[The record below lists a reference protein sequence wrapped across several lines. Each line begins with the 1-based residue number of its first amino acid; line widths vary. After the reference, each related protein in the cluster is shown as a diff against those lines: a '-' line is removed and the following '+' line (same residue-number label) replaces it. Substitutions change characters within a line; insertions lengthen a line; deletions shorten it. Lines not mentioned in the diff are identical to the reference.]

1 MKNLFIILMG
11 GVGAILSLMFG
22 GLDDTMIT
30 LLIFLG
36 IDLIS
41 GLITAGVFKKSNK
54 TPTGGLSS
62 EYGVKGI
69 SKKGL
74 ELLVVVIAVRL
85 DIITGLN
92 YFRDCTIFA
101 ICTNELISIIE
112 NLGLCGVPVPD
123 AIKKAIDILNEKIE
137 P

>member
-1 MKNLFIILMG
+1 MKNILILLMG
-11 GVGAILSLMFG
+11 GVGGILSLIFG

-30 LLIFLG
+30 LLIFLA

-85 DIITGLN
+85 DKITGLN

-123 AIKKAIDILNEKIE
+123 VIKKAIDILNEKIE

>member
-1 MKNLFIILMG
+1 MKHIFCIFFGVLG
-11 GVGAILSLMFG
+11 GILSAMFG
-22 GLDDTMIT
+22 GFDDAMIT
-30 LLIFLG
+30 LLIFLT
-36 IDLIS
+36 IDFIS

-62 EYGVKGI
+62 SYGVKGLA
-69 SKKGL
+69 KKGL
-74 ELLVVVIAVRL
+74 ELMIVVIAVRL
-85 DIITGLN
+85 DKTTGLN

-123 AIKKAIDILNEKIE
+123 VIKKAIDILNEKIE

>member
-1 MKNLFIILMG
+1 MRIKKIHELINLFLIAIFIALFII
-11 GVGAILSLMFG
+11 
-22 GLDDTMIT
+22 
-30 LLIFLG
+30 
-36 IDLIS
+36 
-41 GLITAGVFKKSNK
+41 FKKSNK

-85 DIITGLN
+85 DKITGLN

-123 AIKKAIDILNEKIE
+123 VIKKAIDILNEKIE

>member
-11 GVGAILSLMFG
+11 GVGATLSLMFG

>member
-1 MKNLFIILMG
+1 MLMG
-11 GVGAILSLMFG
+11 GIGGMLSLMFG